1 VIDRGRGILDADR
14 VRLFRAFYRGRNV
27 GEVAGTGLG
36 LVIVKRCVDLHGG
49 RIRCESREG
58 EGATFIVTLP
68 LFDGEPV
75 LAESTED
82 VATAS
87 PGI

>member
-1 VIDRGRGILDADR
+1 VIDRGRGILEADR
-14 VRLFRAFYRGRNV
+14 VRLFHAFYRGRNV

-68 LFDGEPV
+68 LFVGLPTVDG
-75 LAESTED
+75 STD
-82 VATAS
+82 PSTSS
-87 PGI
+87 PSI